1 MRLLSPRALVWLSVP
16 VLALAAGCESS
27 DAPEKGDDTAAEDDG
42 TSGGDGTDSGL
53 TSGGGTGSDGS
64 DGTDPGLTD
73 NDGDGWATEQGDL
86 DDGDATVHPGA
97 LEVLGDGIDQDCDGE
112 IDEVHLDRVPEL
124 DTCQDAR
131 DVRLAANSSAVF
143 ASVLCTQARVSM
155 PDEDGNPP
163 DAPTDYWDSALAFGW
178 TAAQP
183 AGPPTLFYDWSRNL
197 SDPNSELLTG
207 QGLIATDDA
216 LFGAVALR
224 TPSVE
229 RASLRLAGFEFAD
242 GGRFGIN
249 FSGRDALSIS
259 EISLASSPSGTLH
272 AVACNA
278 EHGAPRTL
286 LGSAATLY
294 DSSYDV
300 GGELTALGSTDTCAV
315 YYRDDGT
322 GVVVGGEGGRYEWA
336 SFPDPGALVPED
348 LSLNQVEGVSPL
360 GMRVVQRGSHVALL
374 IADDIT
380 NSMLVEE
387 VGADPSSATRHTR
400 MRRSTVFSGSLSA
413 DGETLALAWVD
424 DAGDPQVEVGPL
436 SGGGATTYSPDMPP
450 GTVDIQ
456 SFEVHLSDD
465 GQVLHFA
472 AADGNALY
480 LGAVGL

>member
-1 MRLLSPRALVWLSVP
+1 LLGCSGKGEGDSGVDAGDDDGSGEGSDGGGVDRDGDGFEEGEDCDDTN
-16 VLALAAGCESS
+16 AARNP
-27 DAPEKGDDTAAEDDG
+27 DAPEYCNGVDD
-42 TSGGDGTDSGL
+42 
-53 TSGGGTGSDGS
+53 
-64 DGTDPGLTD
+64 
-73 NDGDGWATEQGDL
+73 N
-86 DDGDATVHPGA
+86 
-97 LEVLGDGIDQDCDGE
+97 CDGE

-131 DVRLAANSSAVF
+131 DVRLAANSSTVF

-155 PDEDGNPP
+155 LDEDGNPP

-197 SDPNSELLTG
+197 SDPNSELLSG
-207 QGLIATDDA
+207 QGLIATDEA

-272 AVACNA
+272 AVACDA
-278 EHGAPRTL
+278 EHGAFRTL
-286 LGSAATLY
+286 LGSAAALY

-336 SFPDPGALVPED
+336 SFPDPTSLVPED
-348 LSLNQVEGVSPL
+348 LTLNQVEGVSPL
-360 GMRVVQRGSHVALL
+360 GMRVVQRGPHVALI

-387 VGADPSSATRHTR
+387 VGADPGSATRHTR

-413 DGETLALAWVD
+413 DGETMALAWVD
-424 DAGDPQVEVGPL
+424 DAGDPQVEVGAL
-436 SGGGATTYSPDMPP
+436 TGGGATTFSPDMPP

-465 GQVLHFA
+465 GSVLHFA

-480 LGAVGL
+480 IGAIGL